1 MAHNKPVLRK
11 SAFLSLLLVVLL
23 FVAACGDGLPQSAA
37 PESPADDYQAQREAC
52 TVESPCWPIVVDT
65 VPSSFSEAP
74 LLAEKVAAG
83 DLPPVEE
90 RLPAHP
96 LVIQPAEMIGTYG
109 GILRGAFTGPGD
121 RQNYERWINDYTI
134 FWDAGATEMRP
145 RLAWKWESN
154 EDATQWTIYLRE
166 GLKWSDGEPFTA
178 DDYIFWRDYIVANDE
193 LVPTKPWWIVWGGEL
208 ATIEKIDDYT
218 FTIIFAQSFPTWPVV
233 LSIPDVAGYLQGGRV
248 GYGFYAPKH
257 YLEQF
262 HPDIIGQAEADAMA
276 QEAGFNAWNLFFLAK
291 ADAAMNPDSP
301 VMAPWKPTTLLSS
314 NELNFERNPYFWA
327 VDTHGQQLPYF
338 DGISLELVEEL
349 EVLNLRAI
357 AGNYTIQGRHIDFAK
372 LPVLRENQEQGDY
385 FVDFWTSSTRNPIAV
400 YINMDW
406 NADPDIA
413 AYTVDSLDFR
423 KALSLA
429 IERSEI
435 NETYFL
441 GVGKEA
447 SLCPANSSPYFTS
460 DRWDLEFG
468 RFDPEEANAIL
479 DSIGLEQKDS
489 EGYRL
494 LPSGERLVLR
504 IDAVSGAFLPYP
516 DIGEAIAQ
524 MWQEIGIQLIV
535 NPVERSL
542 WVKRIMANEPM
553 MNLFE
558 TGEWNPETISYLIPW
573 YSLAPIAYVWGSTP
587 NPDPAEYD
595 GPQWLKDQIL
605 KHWEAVQTLDP
616 DERRQRYIEG
626 MEILCDNL
634 PLLGMVV
641 DVPVYT
647 TVIKNNVRNVPKPF
661 EWVFYAQTP
670 GHGLP
675 EQMFMVQ
682 E

>member
-1 MAHNKPVLRK
+1 M
-11 SAFLSLLLVVLL
+11 L

-37 PESPADDYQAQREAC
+37 TEAPAAPADDYQAQREAC
-52 TVESPCWPIVVDT
+52 TIESPCWPVVVDS

-74 LLAEKVAAG
+74 LLAKKVAAG

-90 RLPAHP
+90 RLPANP
-96 LVIQPAEMIGTYG
+96 LVIQPAEMIGTHG

-134 FWDAGATEMRP
+134 FWDAGATELRP

-178 DDYIFWRDYIVANDE
+178 DDYIFWRDHIVANDE

-208 ATIEKIDDYT
+208 ATFEKVDDYT
-218 FTIIFAQSFPTWPVV
+218 FTFTFAQSFPTWPVV
-233 LSIPDVAGYLQGGRV
+233 LSTVGVAGYLQGGRV
-248 GYGFYAPKH
+248 GSGLYAPRH

-262 HPDIIGQAEADAMA
+262 HPDFVGQEEVDAMA
-276 QEAGFNAWNLFFLAK
+276 QEAGFETWNLFFFAK

-327 VDTHGQQLPYF
+327 VDTDGQQLPYF

-385 FVDFWTSSTRNPIAV
+385 FVDFWTSRARNPIAV
-400 YINMDW
+400 YINHDW

-429 IERSEI
+429 IERTEI

-447 SLCPANSSPYFTS
+447 SLCPANASPYFNS
-460 DRWDLEFG
+460 DRWDQEFG
-468 RFDPEEANAIL
+468 RFAPDEANAIL
-479 DSIGLEQKDS
+479 DSIGLQNKDS

-516 DIGEAIAQ
+516 DIGETIAQ
-524 MWQEIGIQLIV
+524 MWQDIGIQLIV

-542 WVKRIMANEPM
+542 WVKRTIANEPM

-558 TGEWNPETISYLIPW
+558 TGEWNLEASEQLIPW
-573 YSLAPIAYVWGSTP
+573 YSWAPIAHVWGITP

-595 GPQWLKDQIL
+595 GPQWLIDQIL
-605 KHWEAVQTLDP
+605 KQWEAIQTLDP

-626 MEILCDNL
+626 MEIMCDNQ

-670 GHGLP
+670 GNGLP
-675 EQMFMVQ
+675 EQMFMIQ